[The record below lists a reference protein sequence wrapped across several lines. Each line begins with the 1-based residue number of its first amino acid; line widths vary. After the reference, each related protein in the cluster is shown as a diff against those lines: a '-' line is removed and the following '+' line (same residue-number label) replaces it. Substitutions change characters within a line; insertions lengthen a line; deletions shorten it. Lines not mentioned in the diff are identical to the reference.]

1 MSGTKNDQAKPIM
14 ALIPA
19 GPLVELAKVYTMGA
33 KKYAPYNWAQGFDF
47 SRVYSAM
54 QRHSNLW
61 WDGEE
66 IDQTDGQHHL
76 DSVAWGAFTLR
87 HFMLDYEK
95 YKTFDDRV
103 LRGVVRI

>member
-1 MSGTKNDQAKPIM
+1 M

-33 KKYAPYNWAQGFDF
+33 KKYAPYNWAKGFDF
-47 SRVYSAM
+47 SRVYSAI
-54 QRHSNLW
+54 QRHENRW

-66 IDQTDGQHHL
+66 IDPVDGQHHR

-87 HFMLDYEK
+87 HFMLNYEQ

-103 LRGVVRI
+103 LRGNVKL